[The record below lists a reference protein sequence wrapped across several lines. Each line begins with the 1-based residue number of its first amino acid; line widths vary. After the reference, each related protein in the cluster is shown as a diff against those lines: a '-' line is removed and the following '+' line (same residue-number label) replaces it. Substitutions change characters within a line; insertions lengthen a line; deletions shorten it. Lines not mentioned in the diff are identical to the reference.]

1 MDFKIAVCDDEAYF
15 RDRIKELLQKY
26 FAEKGLSVS
35 IDLYDSGASFCSD
48 PDNFKAYDVVFLDIE
63 MREMN
68 GMETAY
74 AIREQNENVD
84 IVFITVM
91 LDYAAEGYRV
101 DAVRYIIKDD
111 MEQLLPECL
120 DAILRKRR
128 KNRVEME
135 FPFVGGKR
143 LVLLEDIIYIES
155 RSHQL
160 WFERKGT
167 QMYMYGQINDLQ
179 KQLADFSFIR
189 PHQSFLVNLK
199 YIDRIR
205 NYTIYMTNGMEIPV
219 TKPRYVEVKEKFF
232 DIFLKRK
239 YASLQAD
246 VISVA
251 LLTGLFLLCAVSTQ
265 FGGYYIYRMMA
276 AVASILLFSFIFY
289 SGKWLP
295 RIFLAILFY
304 ALYTGASGAVV

>member
-35 IDLYDSGASFCSD
+35 IDLYESGASFCSD

-63 MREMN
+63 
-68 GMETAY
+68 
-74 AIREQNENVD
+74 
-84 IVFITVM
+84 
-91 LDYAAEGYRV
+91 
-101 DAVRYIIKDD
+101 
-111 MEQLLPECL
+111 
-120 DAILRKRR
+120 
-128 KNRVEME
+128 
-135 FPFVGGKR
+135 
-143 LVLLEDIIYIES
+143 
-155 RSHQL
+155 
-160 WFERKGT
+160 GT

-239 YASLQAD
+239 YASL
-246 VISVA
+246 
-251 LLTGLFLLCAVSTQ
+251 
-265 FGGYYIYRMMA
+265 
-276 AVASILLFSFIFY
+276 
-289 SGKWLP
+289 
-295 RIFLAILFY
+295 
-304 ALYTGASGAVV
+304 

>member
-1 MDFKIAVCDDEAYF
+1 MSLDFKIAVCDDEAYF
-15 RDRIKELLQKY
+15 QDRIKELLQKY
-26 FAEKGLSVS
+26 FKENGRSVS
-35 IDLYDSGASFCSD
+35 IDLYDSGSSFCSD

-111 MEQLLPECL
+111 MEQLLPECM

-143 LVLLEDIIYIES
+143 QVLLEDIIYIES
-155 RSHQL
+155 RSH
-160 WFERKGT
+160 
-167 QMYMYGQINDLQ
+167 
-179 KQLADFSFIR
+179 QLADFSFIR

-232 DIFLKRK
+232 DYKEK
-239 YASLQAD
+239 
-246 VISVA
+246 
-251 LLTGLFLLCAVSTQ
+251 
-265 FGGYYIYRMMA
+265 M
-276 AVASILLFSFIFY
+276 
-289 SGKWLP
+289 
-295 RIFLAILFY
+295 
-304 ALYTGASGAVV
+304 

>member
-1 MDFKIAVCDDEAYF
+1 MSLDFKIAVCDDEAYF

-26 FAEKGLSVS
+26 FKENGRSVS
-35 IDLYDSGASFCSD
+35 IDLYDSGSSFCSD

-111 MEQLLPECL
+111 MEQLLPECM

-143 LVLLEDIIYIES
+143 QVLLEDIIYIES

-179 KQLADFSFIR
+179 KKLADFSFIR

-219 TKPRYVEVKEKFF
+219 TKPRYAEVKEKFF
-232 DIFLKRK
+232 DYKEK
-239 YASLQAD
+239 
-246 VISVA
+246 
-251 LLTGLFLLCAVSTQ
+251 
-265 FGGYYIYRMMA
+265 M
-276 AVASILLFSFIFY
+276 
-289 SGKWLP
+289 
-295 RIFLAILFY
+295 
-304 ALYTGASGAVV
+304 

>member
-68 GMETAY
+68 GMETA
-74 AIREQNENVD
+74 
-84 IVFITVM
+84 
-91 LDYAAEGYRV
+91 
-101 DAVRYIIKDD
+101 
-111 MEQLLPECL
+111 
-120 DAILRKRR
+120 
-128 KNRVEME
+128 
-135 FPFVGGKR
+135 
-143 LVLLEDIIYIES
+143 
-155 RSHQL
+155 
-160 WFERKGT
+160 
-167 QMYMYGQINDLQ
+167 
-179 KQLADFSFIR
+179 
-189 PHQSFLVNLK
+189 
-199 YIDRIR
+199 
-205 NYTIYMTNGMEIPV
+205 
-219 TKPRYVEVKEKFF
+219 
-232 DIFLKRK
+232 

-304 ALYTGASGAVV
+304 ALYTGASGAVM

>member
-74 AIREQNENVD
+74 A
-84 IVFITVM
+84 
-91 LDYAAEGYRV
+91 
-101 DAVRYIIKDD
+101 
-111 MEQLLPECL
+111 
-120 DAILRKRR
+120 
-128 KNRVEME
+128 
-135 FPFVGGKR
+135 
-143 LVLLEDIIYIES
+143 
-155 RSHQL
+155 
-160 WFERKGT
+160 
-167 QMYMYGQINDLQ
+167 
-179 KQLADFSFIR
+179 
-189 PHQSFLVNLK
+189 
-199 YIDRIR
+199 
-205 NYTIYMTNGMEIPV
+205 
-219 TKPRYVEVKEKFF
+219 
-232 DIFLKRK
+232 
-239 YASLQAD
+239 SLQAD

-276 AVASILLFSFIFY
+276 AVASILFREMASEDISGNFVLCTLYRCFWCCYVKRFYLFLCLYWIICGKEIMRSAFSQILSFVLISFC
-289 SGKWLP
+289 
-295 RIFLAILFY
+295 
-304 ALYTGASGAVV
+304 